1 MLNEETIKILME
13 ISSECISHI
22 RKNGRCE
29 GCQYYLPN
37 MPDEEDCLFF
47 NGPGIWGDYLK
58 IIVDRAKQEESKDG
72 WCNTCKHKHHKSK
85 CIYCAKYDEHDN
97 LIALSNYE
105 SEEK

>member
-1 MLNEETIKILME
+1 MSEKDVMILIKMDKKAY
-13 ISSECISHI
+13 ECI
-22 RKNGRCE
+22 KNLDNLEEKE
-29 GCQYYLPN
+29 GIFPAI
-37 MPDEEDCLFF
+37 EAF
-47 NGPGIWGDYLK
+47 NAFVEAVRDGK
-58 IIVDRAKQEESKDG
+58 IVEVKCDLEKTADVAENVDG